1 MFRGVT
7 TRVAGFVILIAG
19 LWGGL
24 VPFVGPYFHFAL
36 GPNHSWTWTS
46 GRFYLSV
53 LPAIAAVIGGLMLI
67 AAGPRVSGRV
77 GALLAL
83 AGGVWFAIGPDVSLL
98 WHSGGAQGVAHGSK
112 VTRMFEALAYHTALG
127 VLIATFAAYA
137 LPGVTVVRSVAAE
150 EAEADA
156 AAAEPVGRRRR
167 FGLFGRRRRR
177 AAAAETAPETETAT
191 APGTA
196 TAPRDGATSA
206 TPERAPAGEPTR
218 EEIAARR

>member
-1 MFRGVT
+1 MFRHVT
-7 TRVAGFVILIAG
+7 TRVSGFVILIAG

-46 GRFYLSV
+46 GRFWLSV
-53 LPAIAAVIGGLMLI
+53 LPAIVAVIGGLMLI
-67 AAGPRVSGRV
+67 ASGPRVSGRV

-83 AGGVWFAIGPDVSLL
+83 AAGIWFAVGPDVSLL

-112 VTRMFEALAYHTALG
+112 VTRMFELIAYHTGLG
-127 VLIATFAAYA
+127 VLITAFAAYA
-137 LPGVTVVRSVAAE
+137 LPGTTVVRPVAAE
-150 EAEADA
+150 GAAEADA
-156 AAAEPVGRRRR
+156 AAAEPVARRRR
-167 FGLFGRRRRR
+167 FAPFGRRRR
-177 AAAAETAPETETAT
+177 AAAAEGAPTAEAAPAREA

-196 TAPRDGATSA
+196 
-206 TPERAPAGEPTR
+206 ERASETEPTR